1 LSAPSY
7 TPQLRPLSV
16 GEILD
21 AGFRL
26 FNARFVTLVL
36 CVLVP
41 VVPLEILSAALQAS
55 VDPTAFDLDS
65 TEPEWA
71 LGYRFDIV
79 LRGREATPTEA

>member
-1 LSAPSY
+1 MSAPSY

-41 VVPLEILSAALQAS
+41 VVPLDILSTALQAS
-55 VDPTAFDLDS
+55 VVGLD
-65 TEPEWA
+65 A
-71 LGYRFDIV
+71 R
-79 LRGREATPTEA
+79 LRAR